1 MSDHVVS
8 PKLYIAVFV
17 ALLALTGLTV
27 WAAGQDFGILT
38 IPVVSVT
45 LNLNTVI
52 AIGIAAT
59 KATLVILFFMHVRW
73 AGKLVQLFVA
83 SGFIWLGILIAITL
97 ADYVSRGWSLTNA
110 P

>member
-8 PKLYIAVFV
+8 PKLYIGIFI
-17 ALLALTGLTV
+17 ALMGLTAATV
-27 WAAGQDFGILT
+27 WAAGQDFGAY
-38 IPVVSVT
+38 
-45 LNLNTVI
+45 NTAV
-52 AIGIAAT
+52 AVGIAVT

-83 SGFIWLGILIAITL
+83 SGFIWLAILLAITL
-97 ADYVSRGWSLTNA
+97 ADYVSRGWSLTSA

>member
-8 PKLYIAVFV
+8 PKLYIVVFA
-17 ALLALTGLTV
+17 ALLLLTLTTV
-27 WAAGQDFGILT
+27 WAAGQDFGAY
-38 IPVVSVT
+38 
-45 LNLNTVI
+45 NTVVAVGI
-52 AIGIAAT
+52 AIT

-83 SGFIWLGILIAITL
+83 SGFIWLVILIAITL
-97 ADYVSRGWSLTNA
+97 ADYVSRGWSLT

>member
-8 PKLYIAVFV
+8 PKLYV
-17 ALLALTGLTV
+17 AIFLALMSLTGATV
-27 WAAGQDFGILT
+27 WAAGQDFGAY
-38 IPVVSVT
+38 
-45 LNLNTVI
+45 NTAV
-52 AIGIAAT
+52 AVGIAVT

-97 ADYVSRGWSLTNA
+97 ADYVSRGWSLTSA

>member
-8 PKLYIAVFV
+8 PKLYIAVFA
-17 ALLALTGLTV
+17 ALLFLTLTTV
-27 WAAGQDFGILT
+27 WAAGQDFGAY
-38 IPVVSVT
+38 
-45 LNLNTVI
+45 NTVVALGI
-52 AIGIAAT
+52 AIA

-83 SGFIWLGILIAITL
+83 SGFIWLVILIAITL
-97 ADYVSRGWSLTNA
+97 ADYVSRGWSLKAA

>member
-17 ALLALTGLTV
+17 ALLALTGVTV
-27 WAAGQDFGILT
+27 WAAGQDFGAY
-38 IPVVSVT
+38 
-45 LNLNTVI
+45 NTAV
-52 AIGIAAT
+52 AVGIAVT

-73 AGKLVQLFVA
+73 GGKLVQLFVA
-83 SGFIWLGILIAITL
+83 SGFIWLLIMIAITL
-97 ADYVSRGWSLTNA
+97 ADYVSRGWSLTTA

>member
-8 PKLYIAVFV
+8 PKLYVVIF
-17 ALLALTGLTV
+17 LALMVLTGATV
-27 WAAGQDFGILT
+27 WAAGQDFGTLT
-38 IPVVSVT
+38 IPIVGVA
-45 LNLNTVI
+45 LNMNTFTAV
-52 AIGIAAT
+52 AIAAT

-83 SGFIWLGILIAITL
+83 SGFIWLAILIAITL
-97 ADYVSRGWSLTNA
+97 ADYVSRGWSLTTA